1 MFEFAKKIIA
11 KSVGARGALRQ
22 NACLSGFSDGRYGR
36 SGDAIMTH
44 ENNADI
50 LKKIRNLLDERLTKE
65 QPVNVPKRPLP
76 KPIRVWWQRSR
87 RRVTYTMSH

>member
-1 MFEFAKKIIA
+1 
-11 KSVGARGALRQ
+11 
-22 NACLSGFSDGRYGR
+22 
-36 SGDAIMTH
+36 MTH